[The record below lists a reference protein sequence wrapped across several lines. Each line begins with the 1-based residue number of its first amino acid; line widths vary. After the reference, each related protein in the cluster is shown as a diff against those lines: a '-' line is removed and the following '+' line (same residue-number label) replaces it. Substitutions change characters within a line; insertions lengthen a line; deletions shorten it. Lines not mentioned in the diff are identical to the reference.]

1 MSPLIKSIENNSPA
15 FGRKIKPG
23 DVLARINGHII
34 QDVLD
39 YKFHAYDARLL
50 LELHEPDGR
59 LKFVRIVKPEG
70 AELGL
75 AFDSYLMD
83 KPRACR
89 NKCVFCFVD
98 QLPRG
103 MRKSL
108 YFKDDDIRLSF
119 LLGNYVTLTNLDER
133 EIDRI
138 ARMRLSPLNISVHAT
153 EPELHQKLLGI
164 KRNDNTLQV
173 MKRFRE
179 AGITMNCQIV
189 CCPGLNDGEH
199 LQKTMNDLA
208 SMYPAVKSVSVV
220 PVGLTKHREGLKEL
234 RPFVLDTALR
244 TLYQTETFG
253 DVCMQKLG
261 TRFVWPADEL
271 YLKARLDIPPEGFY
285 EDYPQLGN
293 GVGMLRLLLSEVRAA
308 LGSGLRADGV
318 PFSIATGCAAADY
331 LQKIVVLIREKC
343 ANIVGKVYA
352 VRNDFFGETVDVA
365 GLVTGG
371 DLIAQLRGRDLG
383 KRLLITRNMLRS
395 GETVFLDNV
404 SVNEVENALGVAVRV
419 VEPDGAD
426 LVRAVCG
433 D

>member
-1 MSPLIKSIENNSPA
+1 MSPTIKSIEKDTPA
-15 FGRKIKPG
+15 YGRKIKPG
-23 DVLARINGHII
+23 DVLARINGFII

-39 YKFHAYDARLL
+39 YKYHAYDARLL

-59 LKFVRIVKPEG
+59 LKFVRIHKPEG

-75 AFDSYLMD
+75 VFDSYLMD

-119 LLGNYVTLTNLDER
+119 LLGNYVTLTNLDDR
-133 EIDRI
+133 EVERI
-138 ARMRLSPLNISVHAT
+138 ARMRLSPLNISVHST

-164 KRNDNTLQV
+164 RKNDNTLQV
-173 MKRFRE
+173 MKRFRD

-199 LQKTMNDLA
+199 LQKTMSDLA

-220 PVGLTKHREGLKEL
+220 PVGLTKHRERLAELK
-234 RPFVLDTALR
+234 PFDFDTALR

-253 DVCMQKLG
+253 DGCMQKLG

-271 YLKARLDIPPEGFY
+271 YLKARLDIPPDGFY

-293 GVGMLRLLLSEVRAA
+293 GVGMLRLLLAEVREA
-308 LGSGLRADGV
+308 LRSCTDADGV
-318 PFSIATGCAAADY
+318 PFAIATGCAAADY
-331 LQKIVVLIREKC
+331 LQKIIVLIREKC
-343 ANIVGKVYA
+343 ANIIGKVVA

-371 DLIAQLRGRDLG
+371 DLIAQLQGRDLG

-395 GETVFLDNV
+395 GETVFLDNI
-404 SVNEVENALGVAVRV
+404 SLQEVESALGVPIRV

-433 D
+433 K